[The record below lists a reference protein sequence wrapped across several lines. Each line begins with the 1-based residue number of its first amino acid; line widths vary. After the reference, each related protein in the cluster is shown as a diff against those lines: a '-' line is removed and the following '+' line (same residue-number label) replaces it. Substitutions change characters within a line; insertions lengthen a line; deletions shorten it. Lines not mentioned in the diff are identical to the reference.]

1 VNVNAVMALESSMA
15 AEDRIA
21 RLESDVCEL
30 KGDVKAL
37 GARVDESIIANA
49 KEFGSL
55 RTDMEKGFGS
65 LRSEV
70 EKGFGSLRADM
81 EKSVGGLRAD
91 MEKSVGGLRADME
104 KGVGGLRADMEKGVG
119 GLRADMEN
127 GFGTLKTSMESAKL
141 WMLVTGV
148 GSVILVTFV
157 TFLGRAL
164 KLF

>member
-1 VNVNAVMALESSMA
+1 MNAVVVAERSMA

-21 RLESDVCEL
+21 RLESDVGEL

-37 GARVDESIIANA
+37 NARVNESIIANA
-49 KEFGSL
+49 EEFGSL
-55 RTDMEKGFGS
+55 RVEMEKGFGS
-65 LRSEV
+65 LRAE
-70 EKGFGSLRADM
+70 M
-81 EKSVGGLRAD
+81 EK
-91 MEKSVGGLRADME
+91 
-104 KGVGGLRADMEKGVG
+104 
-119 GLRADMEN
+119 

>member
-1 VNVNAVMALESSMA
+1 MNAVMAAESSM

-30 KGDVKAL
+30 KGDMKAL
-37 GARVDESIIANA
+37 GARVNESIIANA

-65 LRSEV
+65 LRADM

-81 EKSVGGLRAD
+81 EKGLGSLSAE
-91 MEKSVGGLRADME
+91 MEE
-104 KGVGGLRADMEKGVG
+104 
-119 GLRADMEN
+119 

>member
-1 VNVNAVMALESSMA
+1 MNAVVAVERSMA
-15 AEDRIA
+15 AEDRMA
-21 RLESDVCEL
+21 RLESDVGEL

-37 GARVDESIIANA
+37 NARVNESIISNA

-55 RTDMEKGFGS
+55 RAEMEKASGSLRAEMEKGFGS
-65 LRSEV
+65 LRAE
-70 EKGFGSLRADM
+70 M
-81 EKSVGGLRAD
+81 EK
-91 MEKSVGGLRADME
+91 
-104 KGVGGLRADMEKGVG
+104 
-119 GLRADMEN
+119 

>member
-1 VNVNAVMALESSMA
+1 MNAVVATERSMA
-15 AEDRIA
+15 AEDRMA
-21 RLESDVCEL
+21 RLESDVGEL

-37 GARVDESIIANA
+37 NARVNESIIANA

-55 RTDMEKGFGS
+55 RTEMEK
-65 LRSEV
+65 
-70 EKGFGSLRADM
+70 
-81 EKSVGGLRAD
+81 
-91 MEKSVGGLRADME
+91 
-104 KGVGGLRADMEKGVG
+104 
-119 GLRADMEN
+119 

-148 GSVILVTFV
+148 GSVIQVTFV

>member
-65 LRSEV
+65 LRSEM
-70 EKGFGSLRADM
+70 EKGFGSLRSEM
-81 EKSVGGLRAD
+81 EKS
-91 MEKSVGGLRADME
+91 
-104 KGVGGLRADMEKGVG
+104 VG

>member
-1 VNVNAVMALESSMA
+1 VIDGESRRGVNVNAVMAAERSMA

-21 RLESDVCEL
+21 RLESDVSEL

-37 GARVDESIIANA
+37 GARVNESIIANA

-55 RTDMEKGFGS
+55 RADM
-65 LRSEV
+65 

-81 EKSVGGLRAD
+81 EKGFGSLRADTEKGSGSLRAD
-91 MEKSVGGLRADME
+91 MEK
-104 KGVGGLRADMEKGVG
+104 
-119 GLRADMEN
+119 

>member
-1 VNVNAVMALESSMA
+1 MNAVVAVERLMA
-15 AEDRIA
+15 AEDRMA
-21 RLESDVCEL
+21 RLESDVSEL

-37 GARVDESIIANA
+37 NARVNESIISNA

-55 RTDMEKGFGS
+55 RAEIEKTSGN
-65 LRSEV
+65 
-70 EKGFGSLRADM
+70 LRADM
-81 EKSVGGLRAD
+81 EK
-91 MEKSVGGLRADME
+91 
-104 KGVGGLRADMEKGVG
+104 
-119 GLRADMEN
+119 

-164 KLF
+164 KLL